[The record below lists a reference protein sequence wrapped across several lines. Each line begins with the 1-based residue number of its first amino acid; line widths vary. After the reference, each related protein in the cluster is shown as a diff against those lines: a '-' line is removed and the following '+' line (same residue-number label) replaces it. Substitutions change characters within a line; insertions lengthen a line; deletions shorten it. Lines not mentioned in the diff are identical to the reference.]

1 MKKYKL
7 ILFSILNYFPNKIS
21 NFIIFIIGCFIYRK
35 SYSQYGEDL
44 IMLEYLNN
52 KQIKKGSY
60 LDIGGFHPRWISN
73 TYLLHKNGYHG
84 YIVEPDKDKLKF
96 FYFLRGKKVKL
107 INAAVTCSKNEYIEL
122 YKFKKNFG
130 FSEIDTTSLEE
141 AEKIKKKNKIDYN
154 KVKVK
159 NIFIDDIFK
168 ITGKVN
174 VLNLDVEG
182 IDTKL
187 IKNCNIN
194 LLDPD
199 IILFEEKPN
208 YFVSD
213 ELLNFFKS
221 KGYQVLFQ
229 SGWTKCFAK

>member
-1 MKKYKL
+1 LQFIKYKL
-7 ILFSILNYFPNKIS
+7 L
-21 NFIIFIIGCFIYRK
+21 
-35 SYSQYGEDL
+35 
-44 IMLEYLNN
+44 
-52 KQIKKGSY
+52 
-60 LDIGGFHPRWISN
+60 
-73 TYLLHKNGYHG
+73 
-84 YIVEPDKDKLKF
+84 
-96 FYFLRGKKVKL
+96 KL
-107 INAAVTCSKNEYIEL
+107 INAAVTCDKYEYIEF

-130 FSEIDTTSLEE
+130 FSDIDTTSLEE
-141 AEKIKKKNKIDYN
+141 AEKIKKEKKINYN

-174 VLNLDVEG
+174 VLNLDIEG
-182 IDTKL
+182 IDTRV

-221 KGYQVLFQ
+221 KGYKILFQ
-229 SGWTKCFAK
+229 SGYTKCFAK